1 MLFPRVARRRQKVAR
16 VLEGGQRPAEGAEEL
31 ASLRVA
37 APVHDDAQER
47 DARRGLARERER
59 RARRPHGDAAA
70 APRSDRI
77 FGEERCTVDA
87 QGARLDV
94 EGAAAE
100 RGRVVLESR
109 VRYDDGVLVAE
120 HECERTALVRR
131 PIPARHHGPQR
142 RRAHPI
148 QDREATAAAG
158 DVGRRRRVVNVHDA
172 EHADPHGAA
181 VSARHV
187 CDGVDS
193 LDLRDRLRADGDRT
207 AAARQCDVRLEE
219 GLVHDD
225 AARLGRRNAAAVAR
239 DRHVADDAHR
249 INAVGIGRG
258 VERGLVFVKVERR
271 RERAVR
277 LGADA
282 LNAVLVDRLD
292 ERQAGL

>member
-37 APVHDDAQER
+37 APVHDDAQDG
-47 DARRGLARERER
+47 DARRGLACQRER

-109 VRYDDGVLVAE
+109 VRDDDGGLVAE
-120 HECERTALVRR
+120 HKRERAAAVRR
-131 PIPARHHGPQR
+131 PVPARHHRMER
-142 RRAHPI
+142 RRASAVER
-148 QDREATAAAG
+148 RESAAGAG
-158 DVGRRRRVVNVHDA
+158 DVGRRRRVVNVHDP
-172 EHADPHGAA
+172 ERADPHGAA
-181 VSARHV
+181 AVARHV
-187 CDGVDS
+187 RDGVDGPK
-193 LDLRDRLRADGDRT
+193 LGTRLRADGNR
-207 AAARQCDVRLEE
+207 APAARQRGVRLKQ
-219 GLVHDD
+219 GLVHDG
-225 AARLGRRNAAAVAR
+225 AARLSRRDAAAVAR